1 MITVCCIVIKN
12 EYTVPNCITLTLATA
27 VGATT
32 KPNGRGRALNCFNRL
47 SEFDRP
53 KSQTTKTINETQR

>member
-32 KPNGRGRALNCFNRL
+32 KIKWTGPSFKLFQQIIRVW
-47 SEFDRP
+47 S
-53 KSQTTKTINETQR
+53 TQESND